1 MGKAKTFTPTELR
14 RVLDYIATRS
24 HAKRN
29 RAMLLMTHYAG
40 MRVGEVAAL
49 TWSDVMSQDGQ
60 VRDEIRLN
68 ADQTRGRHPRI
79 VFVSP
84 KLRKELE
91 IYVRSVKPRDAD
103 WSFFYTQKSLRRG
116 FTANTLAQYFFNMY
130 RKAGMDDASS
140 HSGRRSFATSLAS
153 KGVGVRVL
161 MRAMGHRNISTTIG
175 YIEASDEM
183 LRKAVELV

>member
-1 MGKAKTFTPTELR
+1 MGKAKTFTPAELR

-24 HAKRN
+24 HSKRN
-29 RAMLLMTHYAG
+29 RAMLLMTHFSG

-49 TWSDVMSQDGQ
+49 TWNDVVTQDGQ
-60 VRDEIRLN
+60 IRDEIRLN
-68 ADQTRGRHPRI
+68 ADQTKGRHPRI

-91 IYVRSVKPRDAD
+91 LYISSTKVRESN
-103 WSFFYTQKSLRRG
+103 WSFFYTQKNPRRG
-116 FTANTLAQYFFNMY
+116 FTANTLTQYFFNMY

-183 LRKAVELV
+183 LRRAVELA

>member
-29 RAMLLMTHYAG
+29 RAMLLATHYAG

-49 TWSDVMSQDGQ
+49 SWSDVVTQEGK
-60 VRDEIRLN
+60 VRDEVRLN
-68 ADQTRGRHPRI
+68 ADQTKGRHPRI

-91 IYVRSVKPRDAD
+91 LYVSSINVRDGD
-103 WSFFYTQKSLRRG
+103 WSFFYTQKNPRRG

-183 LRKAVELV
+183 LRKAVELA